1 MKNLQNIKRSI
12 ILISFFTIIFLGSI
26 ISFSHI
32 KSIENDI
39 NKNIDLKIEYIHKT
53 YQLFLEELKKDI
65 FIKTKWLLDSKNI
78 TKSFNDKNRE
88 ELYSL
93 IKNNFDLMVRQNPYL
108 KIMTFRL
115 NDGATFLRVHK
126 PEMYSDELEKERKII
141 FDTIETKKIQYG
153 FEVGKLSM
161 SFRILLD

>member
-53 YQLFLEELKKDI
+53 YQLFLEELKSY
-65 FIKTKWLLDSKNI
+65 FSKGY
-78 TKSFNDKNRE
+78 NDV
-88 ELYSL
+88 L
-93 IKNNFDLMVRQNPYL
+93 F
-108 KIMTFRL
+108 
-115 NDGATFLRVHK
+115 
-126 PEMYSDELEKERKII
+126 
-141 FDTIETKKIQYG
+141 
-153 FEVGKLSM
+153 
-161 SFRILLD
+161 